1 MKVSLLEQKLFR
13 RLCGLVVGMMF
24 ACGVAFIVS
33 SMLGLRVERPYI
45 FLTCLITLGI
55 LSACFYNKIT
65 ALITLLAA
73 GGFAAWFFIWGG
85 GIAWITEGDG
95 KTLIDSL
102 LSLVR
107 TGAGDE
113 ASRHLAARLIA
124 YAACLVSF
132 CTACRLAGAVTLGVG
147 SLALFVAVWIYGYHE
162 IFGCFALC
170 ASATAAVSAAGY
182 GRRMAR
188 LAARAED
195 SEEQGE
201 RADSVHAGSPAGIA
215 LFAIPLA
222 AVIAIVC
229 TFFRP
234 LTLAPAF
241 RVRAIEQALDDA
253 ADIIASHYSDF
264 SRRTSVFSLNA
275 VGYGSAADLGG
286 PVKLSDDL
294 TLVVGAQAGKVSL
307 LRGSVRANYTGNGWE
322 EGALSG
328 SYRFTSSLWKDE
340 RVDAFDLERSVSLAN
355 SRFVNAFE
363 YTTVRV
369 QHYAHYT
376 SMFSVER
383 PDSVLCRAETPY
395 FNMQGELFPKAALGE
410 GDGYTVTGWAFKG
423 LTKSVRRSLSK
434 LVENAEQEERDEF
447 LDRLYA
453 DYLPG
458 GEVDID
464 AFVESR
470 YVLPNRGTTVEW
482 EDGSTTR
489 VETIVDGASSDQLIY
504 KMGENSVYVLQPEL
518 VTTLDVTR
526 YGQTH
531 TPYALF
537 YGYTKEQLAEK
548 NFLDARR
555 ERGFEV
561 DDDEY
566 PEPTGFYLSDAR
578 LASYGLDT
586 EGLKSLMAAAFYR
599 LSYED
604 IRWNAESRESV
615 RSCAVELGDE
625 PSVSETLTRFDRRTY
640 PPTSTFAS
648 AFVEIAEQ
656 NGYARLEYG
665 GTVDYYPGITQRVT
679 QNLCAQYLNEL
690 GTEGEINRFDLALSM
705 AQYLSDNY
713 DYTLDPAPV
722 PDGVDFVDW
731 FISTGEGYCTY
742 FASAMAQMARYA
754 GIPSRYTEGYAL
766 VNAERG
772 EGGEY
777 LLTGEQAH
785 AWAELYFDGVG
796 FVPFDVLSLERLN
809 AEEEK
814 NDQPNEPP
822 EVEMPTPTP
831 DVDPDDFDGDDEV
844 YEPISLWWLW
854 LIVGV
859 AAVVGAV
866 IGAAAIYLKL
876 RSLDRLRRKYGDI
889 GAARE
894 MWREILALLPM
905 IDRAATRNEGETSL
919 DYAGRVR
926 TLVIVPGAPFEKV
939 ADAGMRAWYA
949 EGSITER
956 DLVLLD
962 NCASELRKI
971 GIRRGKVSPRPRP

>member
-1 MKVSLLEQKLFR
+1 MKASILERKLFR
-13 RLCGLVVGMMF
+13 RLCGLIVGMMF
-24 ACGVAFIVS
+24 ACGAAFILS
-33 SMLGLRVERPYI
+33 SALGLRVERPYI

-65 ALITLLAA
+65 TLVTLLAV
-73 GGFAAWFFIWGG
+73 GGYAAWFFIWGG
-85 GIAWITEGDG
+85 GVAWITEGDG
-95 KTLIDSL
+95 RALVDSL
-102 LSLVR
+102 ISLVR

-113 ASRHLAARLIA
+113 ASRCLAARLIT

-132 CTACRLAGAVTLGVG
+132 CTACRLAGAVTLGIG
-147 SLALFVAVWIYGYHE
+147 SLALFVAVWIFGYHE

-195 SEEQGE
+195 SEERGE
-201 RADSVHAGSPAGIA
+201 RTDAVHAGSPAGIA

-222 AVIAIVC
+222 VVIAIVC

-294 TLVVGAQAGKVSL
+294 TLIVGAQAGKVSL
-307 LRGSVRANYTGNGWE
+307 LRGSVRANYTGRGWE
-322 EGALSG
+322 EGSLSG

-355 SRFVNAFE
+355 SYFVGAFE
-363 YTTVRV
+363 HTTVRV

-376 SMFSVER
+376 SMFSVDR
-383 PDSVLCRAETPY
+383 PESVLCRAETPY

-410 GDGYTVTGWAFKG
+410 GDNYTITGWAFKG
-423 LTKSVRRSLSK
+423 MTKSTRRSLSR
-434 LVENAEQEERDEF
+434 LVERAEQEERTEF
-447 LDRLYA
+447 IDKLYA

-458 GEVDID
+458 GEVDVD
-464 AFVESR
+464 AFVGDR
-470 YVLPNRGTTVEW
+470 YVLPNRGITVTE
-482 EDGSTTR
+482 EDGTTTR
-489 VETIVDGASSDQLIY
+489 MKVVISSVSSDDSMLY
-504 KMGENSVYVLQPEL
+504 KLGENRSLVLDAH
-518 VTTLDVTR
+518 VHTLDLAKHD
-526 YGQTH
+526 QTS

-548 NFLDARR
+548 NLLDARR
-555 ERGFEV
+555 ERGFEIG
-561 DDDEY
+561 DREY
-566 PEPTGFYLSDAR
+566 PQPTGFYLSDAR
-578 LASYGLDT
+578 LASYGLT
-586 EGLKSLMAAAFYR
+586 SEGLALLRREAYNSN
-599 LSYED
+599 
-604 IRWNAESRESV
+604 WNESARNYVRE
-615 RSCAVELGDE
+615 CYVELDGDDVT
-625 PSVSETLTRFDRRTY
+625 SSEILARTDRTAY
-640 PPTSTFAS
+640 PPSSSFAS
-648 AFVEIAEQ
+648 AFAEIAEQ
-656 NGYARLEYG
+656 NGYARLEFG

-690 GTEGEINRFDLALSM
+690 GAEEEINRFDLALSM
-705 AQYLSDNY
+705 AQYLSDHYN
-713 DYTLDPAPV
+713 YTLSPAPV

-754 GIPSRYTEGYAL
+754 GIPSRYAEGYAL

-796 FVPFDVLSLERLN
+796 FVPFDALSLERLN
-809 AEEEK
+809 AEEEET
-814 NDQPNEPP
+814 DTPNEPP
-822 EVEMPTPTP
+822 EVEIPTPTP
-831 DVDPDDFDGDDEV
+831 DIEPSDIDEE
-844 YEPISLWWLW
+844 YEADEPISLWWLW
-854 LIVGV
+854 LIIGV
-859 AAVVGAV
+859 AAVVGAIV
-866 IGAAAIYLKL
+866 GAAAIYLKL
-876 RSLDRLRRKYGDI
+876 RSLDRLRRKHGDI

-894 MWREILALLPM
+894 LWREILALLPM
-905 IDRAATRNEGETSL
+905 IDRAAIRREGETSL

-962 NCASELRKI
+962 NCASELRRI
-971 GIRRGKVSPRPRP
+971 GIRRGKVSPHSSTR